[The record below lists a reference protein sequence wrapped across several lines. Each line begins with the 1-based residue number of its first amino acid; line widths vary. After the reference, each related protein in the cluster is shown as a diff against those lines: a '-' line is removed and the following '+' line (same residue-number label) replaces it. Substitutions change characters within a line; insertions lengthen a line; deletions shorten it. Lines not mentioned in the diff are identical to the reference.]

1 MPMCPFCET
10 KIDAVIAKFEERR
23 ITKYLIHYVTE
34 DGMEV
39 ERWDKI
45 DSRVTEDSLMKVS
58 CPRCHKPLP
67 LFSEIDIELFLN
79 EQILLVHKNAVRM
92 LPNDEVEYNGKIYSI
107 ADEFDDILTLVGGWE
122 DLKKDSLEFLNCGS
136 EYAKTSL

>member
-39 ERWDKI
+39 ERWI
-45 DSRVTEDSLMKVS
+45 R
-58 CPRCHKPLP
+58 
-67 LFSEIDIELFLN
+67 
-79 EQILLVHKNAVRM
+79 
-92 LPNDEVEYNGKIYSI
+92 
-107 ADEFDDILTLVGGWE
+107 
-122 DLKKDSLEFLNCGS
+122 
-136 EYAKTSL
+136 